1 LVITDADFKV
11 KTTHPLDTD
20 LFNQPEGIAFDR
32 DNNLYIS
39 NEGGSLSAG
48 NILMFKLKK

>member
-1 LVITDADFKV
+1 GTS
-11 KTTHPLDTD
+11 
-20 LFNQPEGIAFDR
+20 FNQPEGIAFDR

-39 NEGGSLSAG
+39 NEGGDLSAG